1 MFKYHGISLILPILI
16 IGLSACN
23 RTHTVN
29 EGNDQVTTPSMP
41 KESLL
46 QLASSLKTKEACEAE
61 NGIWKKAGRIQFFTC
76 ILPTTDAGKA
86 CSDKS
91 QCQVACVAQ
100 GKKIQTGASAIGQCH
115 NSTDQFGCRTYV
127 RNGKAE
133 PTLCVD

>member
-1 MFKYHGISLILPILI
+1 MFKYYIVSLILPILI
-16 IGLSACN
+16 IGLTACN

-29 EGNDQVTTPSMP
+29 EGSDQVTSPSMP

-46 QLASSLKTKEACEAE
+46 QLATSLKTKKACEAE
-61 NGIWKKAGRIQFFTC
+61 NGIWKKAGRIQSFSCT
-76 ILPTTDAGKA
+76 LPTTDAGKA
-86 CSDKS
+86 CTNKN

-100 GKKIQTGASAIGQCH
+100 GKNIQSGTNVVGRCH

-133 PTLCVD
+133 PALCID